1 MYLGARR
8 LTGINTI
15 LNLVTYIF
23 TYFLLEIPFDI
34 YFFIFLI
41 FAFVF
46 YYIFNIYSLERGKIS
61 GVDYFYSLMLNVIF
75 SIFAVSMLDIKEAL
89 LYFLILFFIQ
99 NIYKF
104 LFYKFV
110 VRDRNIIIIGKNE
123 KADKLKKLLNEKQ
136 MYKVVAEIG
145 CEESEKIDFLLEE
158 NSISKVIITEK
169 IEDKKVIDLILQIKL
184 KGIQVFDYLG
194 FVEKV
199 EEKIPVDA
207 IDEEWILYGSGF
219 SILHNGIQN
228 KVKRIIDIFLAL
240 FIGIITLPLII
251 LSVVLIKLESKGSV
265 LYTQDRVGLGNKEF
279 RIYKFR
285 SMVNDAEKDGAKWA
299 QENDPRV
306 TNLGKMMRKTRIDEL
321 PQLWN
326 VIKGD
331 MSFIGPR
338 PERNIFIQ
346 ELEKQIPFYN
356 IRHCIKPGLTGW
368 AQVKYPYGA
377 SVEDA
382 YQKLQYDLYYIKN
395 QNFIFDIMVFF
406 KTAKIVFFG
415 RGR

>member
-15 LNLVTYIF
+15 LNIGTYISL
-23 TYFLLEIPFDI
+23 YFLLKIHFNI
-34 YFFIFLI
+34 YFLFFLM

-46 YYIFNIYSLERGKIS
+46 YYIFNIYSLERGKITAT
-61 GVDYFYSLMLNVIF
+61 DFFYSLLLNIVFALF
-75 SIFAVSMLDIKEAL
+75 STSTLSIKES
-89 LYFLILFFIQ
+89 FLFFSAVFFVQ
-99 NIYKF
+99 NIYK
-104 LFYKFV
+104 LLIYKV
-110 VRDRNIIIIGKNE
+110 VVKNRNIMIIGKNE

-136 MYKVVAEIG
+136 MYKVVAEISS
-145 CEESEKIDFLLEE
+145 EESEKVDFIVEE
-158 NSISKVIITEK
+158 NNISKIIITEK
-169 IEDKKVIDLILQIKL
+169 IEDRKVIDLILQTKL

-228 KVKRIIDIFLAL
+228 KIKRIIDICLAL
-240 FIGIITLPLII
+240 FIGVSTLPLVI
-251 LSVVLIKLESKGSV
+251 LSVVLIKLESKGSF
-265 LYTQDRVGLGNKEF
+265 LYSQDRVGLGNKEF

-285 SMVNDAEKDGAKWA
+285 SMVSDAEKDGAKWA
-299 QENDPRV
+299 QENDPRI

>member
-145 CEESEKIDFLLEE
+145 CEESEEIDFLLEE

-228 KVKRIIDIFLAL
+228 KVKRVFDIFCAL
-240 FIGIITLPLII
+240 IIGIITMPIMI
-251 LSVVLIKLESKGSV
+251 VSATIVRIESKGPVFFS
-265 LYTQDRVGLGNKEF
+265 QNRIGLGNKPF
-279 RIYKFR
+279 KLYKFR
-285 SMVNDAEKDGAKWA
+285 SMKIHDESKYSDYA
-299 QENDPRV
+299 QKRDDRI
-306 TNLGKMMRKTRIDEL
+306 TKYGKFMRKIRIDEL

-326 VIKGD
+326 VMKGD

-338 PERNIFIQ
+338 AEWDKLCYGYM
-346 ELEKQIPFYN
+346 EQIPFYN

>member
-1 MYLGARR
+1 VYLGARR

-145 CEESEKIDFLLEE
+145 CE
-158 NSISKVIITEK
+158 
-169 IEDKKVIDLILQIKL
+169 
-184 KGIQVFDYLG
+184 
-194 FVEKV
+194 
-199 EEKIPVDA
+199 
-207 IDEEWILYGSGF
+207 
-219 SILHNGIQN
+219 
-228 KVKRIIDIFLAL
+228 
-240 FIGIITLPLII
+240 
-251 LSVVLIKLESKGSV
+251 
-265 LYTQDRVGLGNKEF
+265 
-279 RIYKFR
+279 
-285 SMVNDAEKDGAKWA
+285 
-299 QENDPRV
+299 
-306 TNLGKMMRKTRIDEL
+306 
-321 PQLWN
+321 
-326 VIKGD
+326 
-331 MSFIGPR
+331 
-338 PERNIFIQ
+338 
-346 ELEKQIPFYN
+346 
-356 IRHCIKPGLTGW
+356 
-368 AQVKYPYGA
+368 
-377 SVEDA
+377 
-382 YQKLQYDLYYIKN
+382 
-395 QNFIFDIMVFF
+395 
-406 KTAKIVFFG
+406 
-415 RGR
+415 